1 MLRCYLHDA
10 EDVVELHLDGAVNR
24 EDYERVRAETEA
36 FIEKRGRARLLEV
49 IYDIGPVD
57 PEVIWE
63 DMAFAFRHWDDFSR
77 IAVVAERR
85 WLAVLLAG
93 LQKLFSGEVRGFALD
108 ECAEA
113 WKWLTE
119 HALRHENTPAC
130 LKKAD
135 AEALQ
140 KSRGR

>member
-10 EDVVELHLDGAVNR
+10 EDVIELHVDGEVTR
-24 EDYERVRAETEA
+24 EEYEKVRAETEA

-49 IYDIGPVD
+49 FYDFGPVD

-63 DMAFAFRHWDDFSR
+63 DMAFAIRHWDDFSR
-77 IAVVAERR
+77 IAVVAERK
-85 WLAVLLAG
+85 WLATLLAG
-93 LQKLFSGEVRGFALD
+93 LQKLFTGEVKVFSLD
-108 ECAEA
+108 ECDEA

-130 LKKAD
+130 LQRKRAD
-135 AEALQ
+135 ENVQ
-140 KSRGR
+140 KET